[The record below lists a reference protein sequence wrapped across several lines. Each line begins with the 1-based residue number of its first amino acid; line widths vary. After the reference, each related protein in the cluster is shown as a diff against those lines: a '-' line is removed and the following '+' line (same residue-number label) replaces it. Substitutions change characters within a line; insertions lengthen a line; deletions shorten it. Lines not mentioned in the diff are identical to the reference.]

1 MSNSMENSTTTDNLE
16 LNIEELPNIITS
28 NPRPAAA
35 DIQEAS
41 QIVTAA
47 AESKFEQKEEADNTV
62 SSPTSSSA
70 GDEDDEV
77 NLLKR
82 PNNIPSKEFHKE
94 NKKKKG
100 QPNRIH
106 IYIYPPAEHADIIRK
121 ALNDD
126 KIKNKRGLGL
136 YLAELKRQGLSAP
149 TGCSKDSFGTFYTK
163 ATSLS
168 GQDRELFEAFNEES
182 EDEKSVDSDE
192 DSDDDEEDDDQM
204 YKKLDQVFK
213 KNEYMLNLHPEA
225 VQINFDELLALSN
238 VVRDSEGK
246 IIDPLHKTIPFLTKY
261 ERTKI
266 LGVRSKQLNCGAKP
280 FIKKTEDMIDG
291 YTIALQEL
299 KEGKIPFIIRRP
311 LPNGASEYW
320 KINDL
325 ERLR

>member
-82 PNNIPSKEFHKE
+82 PNNLPCKGFHKE
-94 NKKKKG
+94 IIKKKG

-192 DSDDDEEDDDQM
+192 DRDDDEEDDDQM

>member
-1 MSNSMENSTTTDNLE
+1 MSIALENSSPSDNIE
-16 LNIEELPNIITS
+16 LNIEKIPDGTLKASTIEDDII
-28 NPRPAAA
+28 
-35 DIQEAS
+35 D
-41 QIVTAA
+41 
-47 AESKFEQKEEADNTV
+47 
-62 SSPTSSSA
+62 SSPTNLSVNV
-70 GDEDDEV
+70 DENEDEIN

-82 PNNIPSKEFHKE
+82 PNNMPCKGFHKE
-94 NKKKKG
+94 IIKKKG
-100 QPNRIH
+100 SANRIH

-121 ALNDD
+121 AINDD

-149 TGCSKDSFGTFYTK
+149 PGCTKESFGTFYTK

-168 GQDRELFEAFNEES
+168 GVDKELFEAFREAT
-182 EDEKSVDSDE
+182 EDEVSI
-192 DSDDDEEDDDQM
+192 DSDDDEEDEDDEDDQI
-204 YKKLDQVFK
+204 YKKLDNVFK
-213 KNEYMLNLHPEA
+213 KDQYILNLHPET

-238 VVRDSEGK
+238 VVRNSEGK
-246 IIDPLHKTIPFLTKY
+246 IIDSLHRTIPFLTKY

-266 LGVRSKQLNCGAKP
+266 LGVRSKQLNCGAKS
-280 FIKKTEDMIDG
+280 FIKKNENMIDG

-325 ERLR
+325 ESLY